1 MIDTGGLR
9 KGLTL
14 DMNGELVRVV
24 DYQHVK
30 QGRGS
35 AFVRLTLRNI
45 RTGSTTQQTFQSGS
59 RFLTVRL
66 ERQRVQYL
74 YQEDGQYHFMD
85 LDTFEQFALGRDALG
100 DAVNY
105 LIENETLD
113 LLTYQD
119 QPIDVELPITV
130 NLQVAD
136 TEPGVRGDT
145 AAGGTKPARLETG
158 LTINVPLFINS
169 GDVVKVDTRSGQYLE
184 RVS

>member
-1 MIDTGGLR
+1 MIDTGDLR

-14 DMNGELVRVV
+14 DMNGDLVKVV

-45 RTGSTTQQTFQSGS
+45 RSGSTTQQTFQAGTK
-59 RFLTVRL
+59 FVPVRV

-74 YQEDGQYHFMD
+74 YSDDGQYNFMD
-85 LDTFEQFALGRDALG
+85 LDTFEQFALNEEQLG
-100 DAVNY
+100 DTLSY
-105 LIENETLD
+105 LIENMTLD
-113 LLTYQD
+113 LLTYQGD
-119 QPIDVELPITV
+119 PIDVELPITV
-130 NLQVAD
+130 ELTVAQ

-145 AAGGTKPARLETG
+145 ASGGTKPARLETG
-158 LTINVPLFINS
+158 VTVSVPLFIND
-169 GDVVKVDTRSGQYLE
+169 GDVVKVDTRTGQYLE

>member
-9 KGLTL
+9 KGLTI

-45 RTGSTTQQTFQSGS
+45 RTGSTTQQTFQAGS
-59 RFLTVRL
+59 KFQSVRL

-74 YQEDGQYHFMD
+74 YNDDGHYHFMD
-85 LDTFEQFALGRDALG
+85 LDTFEQFALDREALG

-105 LIENETLD
+105 LIENEALD
-113 LLTYQD
+113 LLTYEGA
-119 QPIDVELPITV
+119 PIDVELPITV
-130 NLQVAD
+130 NLTVAE
-136 TEPGVRGDT
+136 TEPGVKGDT

-158 LTINVPLFINS
+158 VSVNVPLFVNT
-169 GDVVKVDTRSGQYLE
+169 GDVVKVDTRTGAYLE

>member
-1 MIDTGGLR
+1 MIDTGDLR

-14 DMNGELVRVV
+14 DMNGDLLKVV

-45 RTGSTTQQTFQSGS
+45 RSGSTTQQTFQAGTK
-59 RFLTVRL
+59 FTPVRV

-74 YQEDGQYHFMD
+74 YSDDGQYNFMD
-85 LDTFEQFALGRDALG
+85 LDTFEQFALNEDQLG
-100 DAVNY
+100 DALSY
-105 LIENETLD
+105 LIENMTLD
-113 LLTYQD
+113 LLTYQGE
-119 QPIDVELPITV
+119 PIDVELPITV
-130 NLQVAD
+130 ELAVAQ

-145 AAGGTKPARLETG
+145 ASGGTKPARLVTG
-158 LTINVPLFINS
+158 VTVSVPLFIND
-169 GDVVKVDTRSGQYLE
+169 GDVVKVDTRTGQYLE

>member
-35 AFVRLTLRNI
+35 AFVRLTLRNV
-45 RTGSTTQQTFQSGS
+45 RTGSTTQQTFQAGS
-59 RFLTVRL
+59 KFQTVRL
-66 ERQRVQYL
+66 ERKRVQYL
-74 YQEDGQYHFMD
+74 YNDDGQYHFMD
-85 LDTFEQFALGRDALG
+85 LDTFEQFALDRDTLG

-105 LIENETLD
+105 IIENETLD

-130 NLQVAD
+130 NLTVAE

-145 AAGGTKPARLETG
+145 ASGGNKPARLETG
-158 LTINVPLFINS
+158 VSVNVPLFINT
-169 GDVVKVDTRSGQYLE
+169 GDVVKVDTRTGAYLE

>member
-45 RTGSTTQQTFQSGS
+45 RTGSTTQQTYQAGAKFQ
-59 RFLTVRL
+59 TIRL

-74 YQEDGQYHFMD
+74 YNDEGHYHFMD
-85 LDTFEQFALGRDALG
+85 LDTFEQFALDREALG
-100 DAVNY
+100 DAMNY

-130 NLQVAD
+130 NLTVAE
-136 TEPGVRGDT
+136 TEPGVKGDT

-158 LTINVPLFINS
+158 VNVNVPLFVNI
-169 GDVVKVDTRSGQYLE
+169 GDVIKVDTRSGAYLE

>member
-14 DMNGELVRVV
+14 DFEGDLVKVV

-35 AFVRLTLRNI
+35 AFVRLTLRNL

-59 RFLTVRL
+59 KFQTARL
-66 ERQRVQYL
+66 ERRRIQFL
-74 YQEDGQYHFMD
+74 YADDGQYHFMD
-85 LDTFEQFALGRDALG
+85 VDTFEQYPLSKETLG
-100 DAVNY
+100 DTVNY
-105 LIENETLD
+105 LVENEVID

-119 QPIDVELPITV
+119 QPVDVEAPITV
-130 NLQVAD
+130 NLEV
-136 TEPGVRGDT
+136 TETDPGFKGDT
-145 AAGGTKPARLETG
+145 ATGGTKPATLQTG
-158 LTINVPLFINS
+158 VTVTVPLFINI
-169 GDVVKVDTRSGQYLE
+169 GDVIKVDTRTGDYLE